1 MLVEDTVA
9 VITGAASGIGAATA
23 KRYAEHGALVVVADV
38 DANGGRDT
46 VADILASGG
55 EAVFVETDVSRAD
68 DVEGMLETAVEE
80 YGGLDVLANNAG
92 IEGPLVAFEDYDE
105 ESFDDVVSVNFRG
118 VFLGTKY
125 GIRAMLDHGG
135 GSIINTSSIT
145 AGAGIPGRGGYSGTK
160 AGITGLTR
168 AAAIEYADENIR
180 VNAVLPG
187 IVETPMHHRSA
198 DQRSASDDPKYEI
211 SEPMPGNTQPE
222 EVADAVLFLG
232 SDLASRITGVEL
244 PVDGG
249 FLQQP

>member
-23 KRYAEHGALVVVADV
+23 KRYAEHGALVVAADV
-38 DANGGRDT
+38 DADGGRDT

-55 EAVFVETDVSRAD
+55 EATFVETDVSRAD
-68 DVEGMLETAVEE
+68 DVQGMLETAIEE
-80 YGGLDVLANNAG
+80 YGGLDVLFNNAG
-92 IEGPLVAFEDYDE
+92 IEGPLAAFEDYDE
-105 ESFDDVVSVNFRG
+105 DAFDDIVSVNFRG
-118 VFLGTKY
+118 VFLRIKY
-125 GIRAMLDHGG
+125 GIRKMLDHGG
-135 GSIINTSSIT
+135 GSIVNTSSIT

-160 AGITGLTR
+160 AAINGLTR
-168 AAAIEYADENIR
+168 AAAIEYADEGIR

-198 DQRSASDDPKYEI
+198 DQRSSSDDPKYEI
-211 SEPMPGNTQPE
+211 SEPMSGNTQPE
-222 EVADAVLFLG
+222 EVANAVLFLG